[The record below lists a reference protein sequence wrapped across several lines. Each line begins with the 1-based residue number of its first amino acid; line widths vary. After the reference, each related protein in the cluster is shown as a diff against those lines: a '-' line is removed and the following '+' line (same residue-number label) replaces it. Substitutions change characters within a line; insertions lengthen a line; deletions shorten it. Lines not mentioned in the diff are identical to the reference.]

1 MSSEQTV
8 IVDKS
13 GSSKSVITYVAIL
26 LVFLVALFLSSQS
39 EGPSKLPKVVTDE
52 FTFTAWV
59 NDGEDY
65 LKKNYRWMTKI
76 IAGYIKSGYYFLE
89 DFLIDSPWLLVASI
103 IFLPCLIAG
112 GLRLGLYSLFV
123 IYFWGAVGM
132 WDESLQTVALM
143 GLSVLLCVFFGV
155 ILGVLCSQS
164 DRFDGFM
171 KPILDTMQVMPAF
184 VYLFP
189 ALFFFGIGGAPAIL
203 ATMIYAMPPVI
214 RLTNSGIR
222 QVSKDTIESATSFGS
237 SKLQLLFKIK
247 IPLSLPSIMMGINQ
261 VIMMALALVVLACFI
276 GAEGIGGQ
284 VWLAIRNLDVGWAME
299 GGLCILFMAIMFDRF
314 SMSLTKQKDILPSDV
329 QPFYLLPQSWEK
341 FQVARLIEKP
351 ILYLH
356 FAINLICKSVTN
368 LIATFVKYI
377 FSIFNK
383 ENAEDLREFLSRRYY
398 VIPSFI
404 VFIII
409 SLVDSYLIS
418 IGTFPEEWKLSIRQP
433 IADGV
438 KSLTI
443 NPGFIAFTKGL
454 RAFVY
459 LNLLRPLDTFLTHI
473 PWWYTM
479 SVFVAIGY
487 FTVGLR
493 FAIITALLLLF
504 IGACVIW
511 PQSMITLSSVLVSVV
526 LCFAIGVPLGIIASY
541 NQRFKEVLNVVLDAM
556 QTLPYFCYLIPVLM
570 FFGGGIVSAVLAT
583 VIYSIPPIIRLT
595 ALGLTQVS
603 GTYSEVSRS
612 FGGTL
617 LQTLQKI
624 KFPLAV
630 PSLVIGFNQ
639 TVVMAFAMQIVTP
652 LIGGKGLGLEVF
664 NGLARSDTGRG
675 LAAGIGIVLLAI
687 IIDRITLAW
696 TKKQR
701 QALGLEAN

>member
-13 GSSKSVITYVAIL
+13 GNSKSVITYVAII

-329 QPFYLLPQSWEK
+329 QPFYLLPQNWEK

-368 LIATFVKYI
+368 LIATFINYI

-504 IGACVIW
+504 IGACGIW

>member
-1 MSSEQTV
+1 MASRSEL
-8 IVDKS
+8 INKS
-13 GSSKSVITYVAIL
+13 NQSKNLITYIIIAV
-26 LVFLVALFLSSQS
+26 VFLVALWLSTQS
-39 EGPSKLPKVVTDE
+39 DGPSKFPKEVTDK

-65 LKKNYRWMTKI
+65 LKKNYRWITKI
-76 IAGYIKSGYYFLE
+76 IANYIKNGYYFIE
-89 DFLIDSPWLLVASI
+89 DFLIDSPWILVASMI
-103 IFLPCLIAG
+103 VLPCLIAG
-112 GLRLGLYSLFV
+112 GLRLGLYSCFV

-132 WDESLQTVALM
+132 WNESLQTVGLM
-143 GLSVLLCVFFGV
+143 GLSVLLCVFFGI
-155 ILGVLCSQS
+155 ILGILCSQS
-164 DRFDGFM
+164 DRFEKFM

-203 ATMIYAMPPVI
+203 ATMIYAMPPII
-214 RLTNSGIR
+214 RLTNTGIR
-222 QVSKDTIESATSFGS
+222 QVSEQTIESATSFGS
-237 SKLQLLFKIK
+237 SKVQLLLKIK

-314 SMSLTKQKDILPSDV
+314 SMSFSKQEATLPSDV
-329 QPFYLLPQSWEK
+329 QKFYLLPQSWEK
-341 FQVARLIEKP
+341 YHIARLLEKP
-351 ILYLH
+351 LSIIHSIIQYVC
-356 FAINLICKSVTN
+356 IKTTN
-368 LIATFVKYI
+368 FVAYI
-377 FSIFNK
+377 FNFLISFINK
-383 ENAEDLREFLSRRYY
+383 STANDIAEIISRRFYI
-398 VIPSFI
+398 IPSFI
-404 VFIII
+404 IFFII
-409 SLVDSYLIS
+409 S
-418 IGTFPEEWKLSIRQP
+418 IIDTNIFQFGSFPEEWKLSIRQP

-438 KSLTI
+438 KALTVH
-443 NPGFIAFTKGL
+443 PGFISFTKGL
-454 RAFVY
+454 RGFVY
-459 LNLLRPLDTFLTHI
+459 LNLLHPLDIFLTHI

-479 SVFVAIGY
+479 AVFIAISY

-493 FAIITALLLLF
+493 FALITAVLLVF
-504 IGACVIW
+504 IGACGIW

-541 NQRFKEVLNVVLDAM
+541 NERYRNIQNVVLDAM

-617 LQTLQKI
+617 IQTLNKV

-630 PSLVIGFNQ
+630 PSLVVGFNQ
-639 TVVMAFAMQIVTP
+639 TVIMAFAMQIVTP

-687 IIDRITLAW
+687 IIDRISLAW

-701 QALGLEAN
+701 EALGL

>member
-1 MSSEQTV
+1 MSSEVT
-8 IVDKS
+8 IIEEKS
-13 GSSKSVITYVAIL
+13 NNSKNIITYSAIL
-26 LVFLVALFLSSQS
+26 VTFLIALWLSFQS
-39 EGPSKLPKVVTDE
+39 EGPSKMPKVVTDE

-65 LKKNYRWMTKI
+65 LKKNYRWFTKI
-76 IAGYIKSGYYFLE
+76 IAGYIKNGYYFLE
-89 DFLIDSPWLLVASI
+89 DFLIDSPWLLVAAI

-123 IYFWGAVGM
+123 IYFWGGTGM
-132 WDESLQTVALM
+132 WDESMQTLALM
-143 GLSVLLCVFFGV
+143 GLSVLLCVVVGV
-155 ILGVLCSQS
+155 TLGVMCSQS
-164 DRFDGFM
+164 DRFDNFM

-203 ATMIYAMPPVI
+203 ATMIYAMPPII
-214 RLTNSGIR
+214 RLTNTGIR
-222 QVSKDTIESATSFGS
+222 QVPEQTIESATSFGS

-314 SMSLTKQKDILPSDV
+314 GLALSKTKETLPSDV
-329 QPFYLLPQSWEK
+329 QKFYLLPQSWEK
-341 FQVARLIEKP
+341 YTIAKIIEKP
-351 ILYLH
+351 L
-356 FAINLICKSVTN
+356 
-368 LIATFVKYI
+368 
-377 FSIFNK
+377 
-383 ENAEDLREFLSRRYY
+383 EFLSGLVNFVCINITKYIAYIFEFLISLFNKDTAKDIGELVSKRYY

-404 VFIII
+404 IFF
-409 SLVDSYLIS
+409 LIS
-418 IGTFPEEWKLSIRQP
+418 FIDSSLFKIGTFPEDWKLSIRQP

-438 KSLTI
+438 KSLTV

-454 RAFVY
+454 RAFIY

-473 PWWYTM
+473 PWWYTTGI
-479 SVFVAIGY
+479 FVAIGY

-493 FAIITALLLLF
+493 FAVVTLLLLLF
-504 IGACVIW
+504 IGANGIW
-511 PQSMITLSSVLVSVV
+511 PQAMITLSSVLVSVI

-541 NQRFKEVLNVVLDAM
+541 NERFRNVQNVVLDAM

-570 FFGGGIVSAVLAT
+570 FFGGGTVSAVLAT

-595 ALGLTQVS
+595 SLGLTQVS

-617 LQTLQKI
+617 LQTLNKI

-630 PSLVIGFNQ
+630 PSLVVGFNQ
-639 TVVMAFAMQIVTP
+639 TVIMAFAMQIVTP

-687 IIDRITLAW
+687 IIDRISLAW

-701 QALGLEAN
+701 EALGL

>member
-1 MSSEQTV
+1 
-8 IVDKS
+8 
-13 GSSKSVITYVAIL
+13 
-26 LVFLVALFLSSQS
+26 
-39 EGPSKLPKVVTDE
+39 
-52 FTFTAWV
+52 
-59 NDGEDY
+59 
-65 LKKNYRWMTKI
+65 
-76 IAGYIKSGYYFLE
+76 
-89 DFLIDSPWLLVASI
+89 
-103 IFLPCLIAG
+103 
-112 GLRLGLYSLFV
+112 
-123 IYFWGAVGM
+123 M
-132 WDESLQTVALM
+132 WNESLQTVALM
-143 GLSVLLCVFFGV
+143 GLSVVLCVFFGV

-164 DRFDGFM
+164 DRFEAFM

-214 RLTNSGIR
+214 RLTNIGIR
-222 QVSKDTIESATSFGS
+222 QVPTQTVESATSFGS
-237 SKLQLLFKIK
+237 NKLQLLFKIK

-314 SMSLTKQKDILPSDV
+314 SMALSKEPEVIPNDV
-329 QPFYLLPQSWEK
+329 QKFYLLPQTWER
-341 FQVARLIEKP
+341 FVIARIIEKP
-351 ILYLH
+351 LEYAHYI
-356 FAINLICKSVTN
+356 INLICIKITNSVSYLFQLLISLFSKSTAKD
-368 LIATFVKYI
+368 IG
-377 FSIFNK
+377 
-383 ENAEDLREFLSRRYY
+383 EFISNRYY

-404 VFIII
+404 IFFIISFI
-409 SLVDSYLIS
+409 DSNLFS
-418 IGTFPEEWKLSIRQP
+418 FGSFPEDWKLSIRQP
-433 IADGV
+433 IEDGV
-438 KSLTI
+438 KALTVH
-443 NPGFIAFTKGL
+443 PGFIAFAKGL
-454 RAFVY
+454 RGFVY
-459 LNLLRPLDTFLTHI
+459 LNLLRPLDIFLTHI

-479 SVFVAIGY
+479 AIFVAIGY
-487 FTVGLR
+487 FTVGIR
-493 FAIITALLLLF
+493 FAIITALLLMF
-504 IGACVIW
+504 IGACGIW
-511 PQSMITLSSVLVSVV
+511 SQSMITLSSVLVSVI
-526 LCFAIGVPLGIIASY
+526 LCFVIGVPLGVIASY
-541 NQRFKEVLNVVLDAM
+541 NKRYRDIQNVVLDAM

-617 LQTLQKI
+617 IQTLRKV

-630 PSLVIGFNQ
+630 PSLVMGFNQ
-639 TVVMAFAMQIVTP
+639 TVIMAFAMQIVTP

-696 TKKQR
+696 TRKQR
-701 QALGLEAN
+701 EALGL

>member
-65 LKKNYRWMTKI
+65 LKKNYRWITKI

-368 LIATFVKYI
+368 LIATFVTYI

-487 FTVGLR
+487 FTVNLR

-504 IGACVIW
+504 IGACGIW

>member
-1 MSSEQTV
+1 MASRSEL
-8 IVDKS
+8 I
-13 GSSKSVITYVAIL
+13 SKSNQSKNLITYIIIAV
-26 LVFLVALFLSSQS
+26 VFLVALWLSTQS
-39 EGPSKLPKVVTDE
+39 DGPSKFPKEVTDK

-65 LKKNYRWMTKI
+65 LKKNYRWITKI
-76 IAGYIKSGYYFLE
+76 IANYIKNGYYFIE
-89 DFLIDSPWLLVASI
+89 DFLIDSPWILVASMI
-103 IFLPCLIAG
+103 VLPCLIAG
-112 GLRLGLYSLFV
+112 GLRLGLYSCFV

-132 WDESLQTVALM
+132 WNESLQTVGLM
-143 GLSVLLCVFFGV
+143 GLSVLLCVFFGI
-155 ILGVLCSQS
+155 ILGILCSQS
-164 DRFDGFM
+164 DRFEKFM

-203 ATMIYAMPPVI
+203 ATMIYAMPPII
-214 RLTNSGIR
+214 RLTNTGIR
-222 QVSKDTIESATSFGS
+222 QVSEQTIESATSFGS
-237 SKLQLLFKIK
+237 SKLQLLLKIK

-314 SMSLTKQKDILPSDV
+314 SMSFSKQEATLPSDV
-329 QPFYLLPQSWEK
+329 QKFYLLPQSWEK
-341 FQVARLIEKP
+341 YQIARLLEKP
-351 ILYLH
+351 LSIIHSIIQY
-356 FAINLICKSVTN
+356 ICIKTTN
-368 LIATFVKYI
+368 FIAYI
-377 FSIFNK
+377 FNFLISFINK
-383 ENAEDLREFLSRRYY
+383 STANDIAEIISRRFYI
-398 VIPSFI
+398 IPSFI
-404 VFIII
+404 IFFII
-409 SLVDSYLIS
+409 S
-418 IGTFPEEWKLSIRQP
+418 IIDTNIFQFGSFPEEWKLSIRQP

-438 KSLTI
+438 KALTVH
-443 NPGFIAFTKGL
+443 PGFISFTKGL
-454 RAFVY
+454 RGFVY
-459 LNLLRPLDTFLTHI
+459 LNLLHPLDIFLTHI

-479 SVFVAIGY
+479 AVFIAISY

-493 FAIITALLLLF
+493 FALITAVLLVF
-504 IGACVIW
+504 IGACGIW

-541 NQRFKEVLNVVLDAM
+541 NERYRNIQNVVLDAM

-617 LQTLQKI
+617 IQTLNKV

-630 PSLVIGFNQ
+630 PSLVVGFNQ
-639 TVVMAFAMQIVTP
+639 TVIMAFAMQIVTP

-687 IIDRITLAW
+687 IIDRISLAW

-701 QALGLEAN
+701 EALGL

>member
-1 MSSEQTV
+1 MSSEVT
-8 IVDKS
+8 IIEEKS
-13 GSSKSVITYVAIL
+13 NNSKNIITYSAIL
-26 LVFLVALFLSSQS
+26 VTFLIALWLSFQS

-65 LKKNYRWMTKI
+65 LKKNYRWFTKI
-76 IAGYIKSGYYFLE
+76 IAGYIKNGYYFLE
-89 DFLIDSPWLLVASI
+89 DFLIDSPWLLVAAI

-123 IYFWGAVGM
+123 IYFWGGTGM
-132 WDESLQTVALM
+132 WDESMQTLALM
-143 GLSVLLCVFFGV
+143 GLSVLLCVVVGV
-155 ILGVLCSQS
+155 TLGVMCSQS
-164 DRFDGFM
+164 DRFDNFM

-203 ATMIYAMPPVI
+203 ATMIYAMPPII
-214 RLTNSGIR
+214 RLTNTGIR
-222 QVSKDTIESATSFGS
+222 QVPEQTIESATSFGS

-314 SMSLTKQKDILPSDV
+314 GLALSKTKETLPSDV
-329 QPFYLLPQSWEK
+329 QKFYLLPQSWEK
-341 FQVARLIEKP
+341 YTIAKIIEKP
-351 ILYLH
+351 L
-356 FAINLICKSVTN
+356 
-368 LIATFVKYI
+368 
-377 FSIFNK
+377 
-383 ENAEDLREFLSRRYY
+383 EFLSGLVNFVCINITKYIAYIFEFLISLFNKDTAKDIGELLSKRYY

-404 VFIII
+404 IFF
-409 SLVDSYLIS
+409 LIS
-418 IGTFPEEWKLSIRQP
+418 FIDSSLFKIGTFPEDWKLSIRQP

-438 KSLTI
+438 KSLTV

-454 RAFVY
+454 RAFIY

-473 PWWYTM
+473 PWWYTTGI
-479 SVFVAIGY
+479 FVAIGY

-493 FAIITALLLLF
+493 FAFVTLLLLLF
-504 IGACVIW
+504 IGANGIW
-511 PQSMITLSSVLVSVV
+511 PQAMITLSSVLVSVI

-541 NQRFKEVLNVVLDAM
+541 NERFRNVQNVVLDAM

-570 FFGGGIVSAVLAT
+570 FFGGGTVSAVLAT

-595 ALGLTQVS
+595 SLGLTQVS

-617 LQTLQKI
+617 LQTLNKI

-630 PSLVIGFNQ
+630 PSLVVGFNQ
-639 TVVMAFAMQIVTP
+639 TVIMAFAMQIVTP

-675 LAAGIGIVLLAI
+675 LAAGVGIVLLAI
-687 IIDRITLAW
+687 IIDRISLAW

-701 QALGLEAN
+701 IALGLIKN

>member
-1 MSSEQTV
+1 MANITETV
-8 IVDKS
+8 NKTNYKKNI
-13 GSSKSVITYVAIL
+13 ITYSI
-26 LVFLVALFLSSQS
+26 VFFVFITALWLSMQN
-39 EGPSKLPKVVTDE
+39 ENPSKFPKVVTDE

-65 LKKNYRWMTKI
+65 LKKNYRWFTKI
-76 IAGYIKSGYYFLE
+76 IAGYIKQGYYFLE
-89 DFLIDSPWLLVASI
+89 DFFIDSPWLLIAALL
-103 IFLPCLIAG
+103 FLPCIIAG

-123 IYFWGAVGM
+123 VYFWGAVGM
-132 WDESLQTVALM
+132 WNESLQTVALM
-143 GLSVLLCVFFGV
+143 GLSVLLCVFVGT
-155 ILGVLCSQS
+155 ILGILCSQS
-164 DRFDGFM
+164 DRFENFM
-171 KPILDTMQVMPAF
+171 KPVLDTMQVMPAF

-203 ATMIYAMPPVI
+203 ATMIYAMPPII
-214 RLTNSGIR
+214 RLTNTGIR
-222 QVSKDTIESATSFGS
+222 QVSKETVESATSFGS

-247 IPLSLPSIMMGINQ
+247 LPMSLPSIMMGINQ

-314 SMSLTKQKDILPSDV
+314 SMSFSKSVDPLPLDV
-329 QPFYLLPQSWEK
+329 QKFYLLPQKWEK
-341 FQVARLIEKP
+341 YQVARIFEKP
-351 ILYLH
+351 LS
-356 FAINLICKSVTN
+356 FASYIIDFICIKITNAISYVSELIIS
-368 LIATFVKYI
+368 L
-377 FSIFNK
+377 FNK
-383 ENAEDLREFLSRRYY
+383 STANDLGEFIAKRYY
-398 VIPSFI
+398 VIPSLI
-404 VFIII
+404 VLFLI
-409 SLVDSYLIS
+409 SFVDSNIYEF
-418 IGTFPEEWKLSIRQP
+418 GTFPEEWKLSIRQP
-433 IADGV
+433 IANGV
-438 KSLTI
+438 KALTVH
-443 NPGFIAFTKGL
+443 PGFIGFTKGL

-459 LNLLRPLDTFLTHI
+459 LNLLHPLDVFLTHI
-473 PWWYTM
+473 PWWFTM
-479 SVFVAIGY
+479 SIFVTIGY

-493 FAIITALLLLF
+493 FAFITALLLLF
-504 IGACVIW
+504 IGACGIW
-511 PQSMITLSSVLVSVV
+511 TQSMITLSSVLVSVF
-526 LCFAIGVPLGIIASY
+526 LCFALGVPLGIIASY
-541 NQRFKEVLNVVLDAM
+541 NERFRNIQNIVLDAM

-583 VIYSIPPIIRLT
+583 VIYAIPPIIRLT
-595 ALGLTQVS
+595 SLGLTQVS

-617 LQTLQKI
+617 LQTLSKV

-639 TVVMAFAMQIVTP
+639 TVIMAFAMQIVTP

-687 IIDRITLAW
+687 IIDRISLAW

-701 QALGLEAN
+701 IALGLIKN

>member
-1 MSSEQTV
+1 MSSEVT
-8 IVDKS
+8 IIEEKS
-13 GSSKSVITYVAIL
+13 SNSKNIITYSAIL
-26 LVFLVALFLSSQS
+26 ITFLIALWLSFQS
-39 EGPSKLPKVVTDE
+39 EGPSKMPKVVTDE

-65 LKKNYRWMTKI
+65 LKKNYRWFTKI
-76 IAGYIKSGYYFLE
+76 IAGYIKNGYYFLE
-89 DFLIDSPWLLVASI
+89 DFLIDSPWLLVAAI

-123 IYFWGAVGM
+123 IYFWGGTGM
-132 WDESLQTVALM
+132 WDESMQTLALM
-143 GLSVLLCVFFGV
+143 GLSVLLCVVVGV
-155 ILGVLCSQS
+155 TLGVMCSQS
-164 DRFDGFM
+164 DRFDNFM

-203 ATMIYAMPPVI
+203 ATMIYAMPPII
-214 RLTNSGIR
+214 RLTNTGIR
-222 QVSKDTIESATSFGS
+222 QVPEQTIESATSFGS

-314 SMSLTKQKDILPSDV
+314 GLALSKTKETLPSDV
-329 QPFYLLPQSWEK
+329 QKFYLLPQSWEK
-341 FQVARLIEKP
+341 YTIAKIIEKP
-351 ILYLH
+351 L
-356 FAINLICKSVTN
+356 
-368 LIATFVKYI
+368 
-377 FSIFNK
+377 
-383 ENAEDLREFLSRRYY
+383 EFLSGLVNFVCINITKYIAYIFEFLISLFNKDTAKDIGELLSKRYY

-404 VFIII
+404 IFF
-409 SLVDSYLIS
+409 LIS
-418 IGTFPEEWKLSIRQP
+418 FIDSSLFKIGTFPEDWKLSIRQP

-438 KSLTI
+438 KSLTV

-454 RAFVY
+454 RAFIY

-473 PWWYTM
+473 PWWYTTGI
-479 SVFVAIGY
+479 FVAIGY

-493 FAIITALLLLF
+493 FAFITLLLLLF
-504 IGACVIW
+504 IGANGIW
-511 PQSMITLSSVLVSVV
+511 PQAMITLSSVLVSVI

-541 NQRFKEVLNVVLDAM
+541 NERFRNVQNVVLDAM

-570 FFGGGIVSAVLAT
+570 FFGGGTVSAVLAT

-595 ALGLTQVS
+595 SLGLTQVS

-617 LQTLQKI
+617 LQTLNKV

-630 PSLVIGFNQ
+630 PSLVVGFNQ
-639 TVVMAFAMQIVTP
+639 TVIMAFAMQIVTP

-675 LAAGIGIVLLAI
+675 LAAGVGIVLLAI
-687 IIDRITLAW
+687 IIDRISLAW

-701 QALGLEAN
+701 LALGLIKN

>member
-13 GSSKSVITYVAIL
+13 GSSKSVITYVAII

-65 LKKNYRWMTKI
+65 LKKNYRWITKI

-504 IGACVIW
+504 IGACGIW

>member
-8 IVDKS
+8 VINKS
-13 GSSKSVITYVAIL
+13 NSTKSILTYSLIL
-26 LVFLVALFLSSQS
+26 LVFIIALFLSNQS

-65 LKKNYRWMTKI
+65 LKKNYRWITKI

-89 DFLIDSPWLLVASI
+89 DFLIDSPWLLIASI

-314 SMSLTKQKDILPSDV
+314 SMSLTKQKDTLPSDV
-329 QPFYLLPQSWEK
+329 QEFYLLPQSWEK
-341 FQVARLIEKP
+341 FQVARFIEKP
-351 ILYLH
+351 LLYLH
-356 FAINLICKSVTN
+356 FVVNLVCTKITNFIAIVFRN
-368 LIATFVKYI
+368 I
-377 FSIFNK
+377 FLFFNK
-383 ENAEDLREFLSRRYY
+383 DFAEDLRDFLSKRYY
-398 VIPSFI
+398 IIPSFI
-404 VFIII
+404 VFLII
-409 SLVDSYLIS
+409 SLIDSYLIS

-438 KSLTI
+438 KSLTV
-443 NPGFIAFTKGL
+443 NPGFIAFAKGL

-493 FAIITALLLLF
+493 FAVITALLLLF
-504 IGACVIW
+504 IGACGIW

-583 VIYSIPPIIRLT
+583 VIYAIPPIIRLT

-617 LQTLQKI
+617 FQTLKKI

-701 QALGLEAN
+701 QALGLDAN

>member
-8 IVDKS
+8 VINKS
-13 GSSKSVITYVAIL
+13 NSTKSILTYTLIL
-26 LVFLVALFLSSQS
+26 LVFIIALFLSNQS

-65 LKKNYRWMTKI
+65 LKKNYRWVTKI

-89 DFLIDSPWLLVASI
+89 DFLIDSPWLLIASI

-314 SMSLTKQKDILPSDV
+314 SMSLTKQKDTLPSDV
-329 QPFYLLPQSWEK
+329 QEFYLLPQSWEK
-341 FQVARLIEKP
+341 FQVARFIEKP
-351 ILYLH
+351 LLYLH
-356 FAINLICKSVTN
+356 FVVNLVCKNITNFIAIVFRN
-368 LIATFVKYI
+368 I
-377 FSIFNK
+377 FLFFNK
-383 ENAEDLREFLSRRYY
+383 DFAEDLRDFLSKRYY
-398 VIPSFI
+398 IIPSFI
-404 VFIII
+404 VFLLI
-409 SLVDSYLIS
+409 SLIDNYLIS

-438 KSLTI
+438 KSLTV
-443 NPGFIAFTKGL
+443 NPGFIAFAKGL

-493 FAIITALLLLF
+493 FAVITALLLLF
-504 IGACVIW
+504 IGACGIW

-583 VIYSIPPIIRLT
+583 VIYAIPPIIRLT

-617 LQTLQKI
+617 FQTLKKI

-701 QALGLEAN
+701 QALGLDAN

>member
-329 QPFYLLPQSWEK
+329 QPFYLLPQNWEK

-409 SLVDSYLIS
+409 SLVDTYLIS

-504 IGACVIW
+504 IGACGIW

>member
-13 GSSKSVITYVAIL
+13 GNSKSVITYVAII

-504 IGACVIW
+504 IGACGIW

-630 PSLVIGFNQ
+630 PSRVIGFNQ

>member
-1 MSSEQTV
+1 MSTSTE
-8 IVDKS
+8 IIKKS
-13 GSSKSVITYVAIL
+13 SQSKNIITYLIVG
-26 LVFLVALFLSSQS
+26 LVFLVALWLSTQN
-39 EGPSKLPKVVTDE
+39 EGPSKFPKYVTDQ

-59 NDGEDY
+59 NEGEDF

-76 IAGYIKSGYYFLE
+76 VAGYIKACYYFVE
-89 DFLIDSPWLLVASI
+89 DFLLDSPWLLIAAI

-123 IYFWGAVGM
+123 VYFWGATGM
-132 WDESLQTVALM
+132 WEPSLQTVALM
-143 GLSVLLCVFFGV
+143 GLSVLLCVFFGF

-164 DRFDGFM
+164 DRFENFM
-171 KPILDTMQVMPAF
+171 KPVLDTMQVMPAF

-203 ATMIYAMPPVI
+203 ATMIYGMPPII

-222 QVSKDTIESATSFGS
+222 QVPAQTIESATAFGS
-237 SKLQLLFKIK
+237 NKLQLLFKIK

-284 VWLAIRNLDVGWAME
+284 VWQAIRRLDVGWAME

-314 SMSLTKQKDILPSDV
+314 SMSFSKTEERIPDDV
-329 QPFYLLPQSWEK
+329 QKFYFLPQSWAK
-341 FQVARLIEKP
+341 YSLARIIEQP
-351 ILYLH
+351 IKISHDVIKYVCL
-356 FAINLICKSVTN
+356 FVTS
-368 LIATFVKYI
+368 LIAYFFQFLI
-377 FSIFNK
+377 SIFNK
-383 ENAEDLREFLSRRYY
+383 RTANDIKEFISKRYY
-398 VIPSFI
+398 IIPSFI
-404 VFIII
+404 VFFLI
-409 SLVDSYLIS
+409 SLIDTYLFNFGS
-418 IGTFPEEWKLSIRQP
+418 FPEEWKLSIRQP
-433 IADGV
+433 ITNAV
-438 KSLTI
+438 ESLTV
-443 NPGFIAFTKGL
+443 NPGFIAFTKSL

-459 LNLLRPLDTFLTHI
+459 LNLLRPLDVFLTHI

-479 SVFVAIGY
+479 AVFVALGY
-487 FTVGLR
+487 ITVGVR
-493 FAIITALLLLF
+493 FAIITAMLLLF
-504 IGACVIW
+504 IGACGIW
-511 PQSMITLSSVLVSVV
+511 SQSMITLSSVLVSVA
-526 LCFAIGVPLGIIASY
+526 LCFVVGVPLGIIASY
-541 NQRFKEVLNVVLDAM
+541 SERFRNIQNVVLDAM

-583 VIYSIPPIIRLT
+583 VIYSIPPIVRLT
-595 ALGLTQVS
+595 CLGLTQVS

-617 LQTLQKI
+617 IQTLKKI

-639 TVVMAFAMQIVTP
+639 TVIMAFAMQIVTP

-696 TKKQR
+696 TRKQR
-701 QALGLEAN
+701 EALGL

>member
-1 MSSEQTV
+1 V
-8 IVDKS
+8 
-13 GSSKSVITYVAIL
+13 
-26 LVFLVALFLSSQS
+26 VALF
-39 EGPSKLPKVVTDE
+39 
-52 FTFTAWV
+52 
-59 NDGEDY
+59 
-65 LKKNYRWMTKI
+65 
-76 IAGYIKSGYYFLE
+76 
-89 DFLIDSPWLLVASI
+89 
-103 IFLPCLIAG
+103 FLPCLISG
-112 GLRLGLYSLFV
+112 GLKLGLYSLFV
-123 IYFWGAVGM
+123 VYFWGATGM
-132 WDESLQTVALM
+132 WNESLQTVALM
-143 GLSVLLCVFFGV
+143 GLSVLLCVFFGTM
-155 ILGVLCSQS
+155 LGILCSQS
-164 DRFDGFM
+164 DRFENFM

-203 ATMIYAMPPVI
+203 ATMIYAMPPII
-214 RLTNSGIR
+214 RLTNTGIR
-222 QVSKDTIESATSFGS
+222 QVSKETVESATSFGS
-237 SKLQLLFKIK
+237 SKLQLLLKIK
-247 IPLSLPSIMMGINQ
+247 IPMSLPSIMMGINQ

-314 SMSLTKQKDILPSDV
+314 SMSFSKQIDPLPSDV
-329 QPFYLLPQSWEK
+329 QKFYLLPQNWEK
-341 FQVARLIEKP
+341 YQIARMVEKP
-351 ILYLH
+351 LSLVSSIIDY
-356 FAINLICKSVTN
+356 ICIKITN
-368 LIATFVKYI
+368 LIAYI
-377 FSIFNK
+377 SELLISLFSKDKANEIG
-383 ENAEDLREFLSRRYY
+383 EFISKRYY
-398 VIPSFI
+398 VIPSLI
-404 VFIII
+404 VLF
-409 SLVDSYLIS
+409 LIS
-418 IGTFPEEWKLSIRQP
+418 FVNSSIYEIGTFPSDWKLSIRQP

-438 KSLTI
+438 RALTVH
-443 NPGFIAFTKGL
+443 PGFIGFTKGL

-459 LNLLRPLDTFLTHI
+459 LNLLNPLNVFLTHI
-473 PWWYTM
+473 PWWFTM
-479 SVFVAIGY
+479 GIFISIGY

-493 FAIITALLLLF
+493 FAFITAILLLF
-504 IGACVIW
+504 IGACGIW
-511 PQSMITLSSVLVSVV
+511 SQSMITLSSVLVSVF
-526 LCFAIGVPLGIIASY
+526 LCFALGVPLGIIASY
-541 NQRFKEVLNVVLDAM
+541 SERFRNIQNIVLDAM

-595 ALGLTQVS
+595 SLGLTQVS

-617 LQTLQKI
+617 LQTLNKV

-639 TVVMAFAMQIVTP
+639 TVIMAFAMQIVTP

-687 IIDRITLAW
+687 IIDRISLAW

-701 QALGLEAN
+701 IALGLEKN

>member
-13 GSSKSVITYVAIL
+13 GSSKSVITYVAII

-132 WDESLQTVALM
+132 WDELLQTVALM

-487 FTVGLR
+487 FTVNLR

-504 IGACVIW
+504 IGACGIW

>member
-13 GSSKSVITYVAIL
+13 GSSKSVITYVAII

-487 FTVGLR
+487 FTVNLR

-504 IGACVIW
+504 IGACGIW